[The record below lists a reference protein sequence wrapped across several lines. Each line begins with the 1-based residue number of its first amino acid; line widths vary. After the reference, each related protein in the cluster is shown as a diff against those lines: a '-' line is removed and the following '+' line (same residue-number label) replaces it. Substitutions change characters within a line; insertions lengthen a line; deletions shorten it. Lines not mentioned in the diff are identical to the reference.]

1 MSRVDLIKTFGA
13 EDVPT
18 FNKCSTAYEMGRA
31 DERKKILDI
40 LYKLVKSDY
49 NTNECKLMILD
60 LQEFMWEGEQKDDS
74 ITVN

>member
-13 EDVPT
+13 EDAET

-49 NTNECKLMILD
+49 NTNKCKLMILD
-60 LQEFMWEGEQKDDS
+60 LQVFIWEEQ
-74 ITVN
+74 NNE